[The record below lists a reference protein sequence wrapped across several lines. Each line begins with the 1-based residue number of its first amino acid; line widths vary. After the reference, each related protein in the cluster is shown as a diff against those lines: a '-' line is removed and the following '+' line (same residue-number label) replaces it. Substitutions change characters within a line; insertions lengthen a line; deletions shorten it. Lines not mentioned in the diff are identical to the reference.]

1 MAFAIGSTEP
11 AQAACG
17 QQRRVQPLRKA
28 FSSASVAQTAVS
40 RTSRKWKR
48 ESALALVV
56 LLAALLAIPAVRHRI
71 SSLWEKPQ
79 PTSNAANVAV
89 PDNPFALRTQA
100 QTYLERWDLAD
111 NVDRSI
117 TLLNR
122 AN

>member
-1 MAFAIGSTEP
+1 MAFAIGSTATSAGGLRATAQSSAP
-11 AQAACG
+11 AQS
-17 QQRRVQPLRKA
+17 V
-28 FSSASVAQTAVS
+28 SSASVAQTAVS

-89 PDNPFALRTQA
+89 PDNPFCPAHPGPDLPGALGPRGQCGPFHHA
-100 QTYLERWDLAD
+100 AESRH
-111 NVDRSI
+111 
-117 TLLNR
+117 
-122 AN
+122 